1 MTKPIDLKLAK
12 FIAESKVKH
21 RVYHGTMSDV
31 KKFKTPAYFG
41 GKDVAN
47 QFSDPE
53 YLFGSSEL
61 NEGEHP
67 NVIPVHLNLK
77 NPKIFT
83 KEEDYEKHVMDGGL
97 DPQRWIKKGHD
108 GVIYAPNGDIEHP
121 DAYYVA
127 FHPNQIKSAI
137 GNKGTYSKKS
147 GDITMDKG
155 GSVDVTAVKKRKD
168 DKIPQLETAAKALL
182 AGVIT
187 RAEYDK
193 TVKQFKPV
201 TKYTSVPRPAT
212 DEEAI
217 SALHENKRQHWRGA
231 DDFPE
236 GHPVGLRL
244 DIPAYSDHGVW
255 VNSIHDES
263 GAKTPV
269 KYGPVS
275 SVRNAEF
282 DPGPSKAQRVATGE
296 TNKSPFAKIK
306 GEWQPMTDEEAVAHM
321 KEHLNNPDYVQ
332 VGYDPRRRDYFY
344 HRGDTRKPIT
354 HAEHVV
360 QIGPLVLA
368 KNPVYGKRKDFGL
381 AEGGVVHMDKGG
393 DTSKYKD
400 PKTTKIEDWKWRKL
414 KEVLTDVPLT
424 EVPDYI
430 QKGYGE
436 FMNQQLSKAQ
446 AGQLTPRDLL
456 KAFTI
461 TQSSIGRGGLSHA
474 SATKTGM
481 RLPNTG
487 EEVRPEGAF
496 AEWLGSPMGQRYLNA
511 AERGLIH
518 HPALGDIQQ
527 KFAPFGKHNQLV
539 DQMAYAAQMMPKLA
553 QTMNQAVTGG
563 KDEYRDWAEQMRGI
577 AGAKSGFIGSMLGR
591 GDLPTLD
598 ARQLNLHTLPA
609 KVGVGSI
616 MSRGKGTGAR
626 EAVDRLASRQQ
637 AMNLNVDPS
646 MMPHYQHLTHHA
658 VWDAMGKNKT
668 THDDLVRAMRGYAE
682 GGAAR
687 MAKGGTSLKELQE
700 YILQKR
706 GEFGAKRV
714 QRAADEIPGLEGM
727 FTPEA
732 LKHTFERQ
740 NAGLMT
746 MNPAD
751 FEKFAERM
759 REDIT
764 KKESKRKTRAEE
776 VLPFEDYLKHLAE
789 LEGGFDE
796 VPFLDL
802 GHRDPEYLPSI
813 EGHEGRHRSRAL
825 AGKGAK
831 KSLVQLIPAARMSLT
846 MPKKNSEKLVQKLR
860 QTLGEDRF
868 VSPEGGSLLPSDQSA
883 GMYKWLKEKNLLDTN
898 RPQLPEVYKRGGK
911 VTHAHH
917 LDIEE
922 RPL

>member
-1 MTKPIDLKLAK
+1 MAK
-12 FIAESKVKH
+12 FKEPKQTVKAYKLFRVDQRQPGKLFPLFVHANQPVELDKWHEAQIGEMTGDKVKSKIGPLAFRPGWH
-21 RVYHGTMSDV
+21 AGDLPVATHIGENSDPANRPNMPPDTRPANHVWAEVEMPDDVDWQSVANERGTNAKGRVVPVKAHITDQIPAGGHYRYKTNSNMTGNWLIGGAMKVNKVLNDKEVKAINKAAGVSDLPRAQPFSA
-31 KKFKTPAYFG
+31 KKFGFAG
-41 GKDVAN
+41 
-47 QFSDPE
+47 
-53 YLFGSSEL
+53 
-61 NEGEHP
+61 
-67 NVIPVHLNLK
+67 
-77 NPKIFT
+77 
-83 KEEDYEKHVMDGGL
+83 
-97 DPQRWIKKGHD
+97 
-108 GVIYAPNGDIEHP
+108 
-121 DAYYVA
+121 
-127 FHPNQIKSAI
+127 
-137 GNKGTYSKKS
+137 
-147 GDITMDKG
+147 G
-155 GSVDVTAVKKRKD
+155 GSVNKLVIPDHVKN
-168 DKIPQLETAAKALL
+168 
-182 AGVIT
+182 
-187 RAEYDK
+187 
-193 TVKQFKPV
+193 
-201 TKYTSVPRPAT
+201 
-212 DEEAI
+212 EEIA
-217 SALHENKRQHWRGA
+217 NYR
-231 DDFPE
+231 
-236 GHPVGLRL
+236 
-244 DIPAYSDHGVW
+244 
-255 VNSIHDES
+255 
-263 GAKTPV
+263 
-269 KYGPVS
+269 
-275 SVRNAEF
+275 
-282 DPGPSKAQRVATGE
+282 
-296 TNKSPFAKIK
+296 
-306 GEWQPMTDEEAVAHM
+306 
-321 KEHLNNPDYVQ
+321 
-332 VGYDPRRRDYFY
+332 
-344 HRGDTRKPIT
+344 
-354 HAEHVV
+354 
-360 QIGPLVLA
+360 
-368 KNPVYGKRKDFGL
+368 
-381 AEGGVVHMDKGG
+381 
-393 DTSKYKD
+393 D
-400 PKTTKIEDWKWRKL
+400 PKTTKIADWKWRKL

-481 RLPNTG
+481 KLPNTG

-563 KDEYRDWAEQMRGI
+563 KDKYRDWAEQMRGI

-609 KVGVGSI
+609 NVGVGSI

-668 THDDLVRAMRGYAE
+668 THDDLVRAMRGYAD
-682 GGAAR
+682 GGVVH
-687 MAKGGTSLKELQE
+687 MAKGGTSIKELQE

-714 QRAADEIPGLEGM
+714 QRAADEIPNLEGM

-776 VLPFEDYLKHLAE
+776 VLPFDDYLKHLAE

-796 VPFLDL
+796 VPFLDV
-802 GHRDPEYLPSI
+802 GHRDLEYLPSI

-825 AGKGAK
+825 AGKK
-831 KSLVQLIPAARMSLT
+831 VNKSLVQLIPSARMSLS
-846 MPKKNSEKLVQKLR
+846 MPKRNSEKLVQKLR

-868 VSPEGGSLLPSDQSA
+868 VSPEGGGLLPSDQSA
-883 GMYKWLKEKNLLDTN
+883 GMYKWLKEKNLLDAN
-898 RPQLPEVYKRGGK
+898 RPQLPDVYKRGGK

>member
-1 MTKPIDLKLAK
+1 VAK
-12 FIAESKVKH
+12 FKEPKQTVKAYKMFRVDPKQPGKLFPLFVNANTPVPMNEWIDAEEGEMSNGKVKSKIGPLAFRPGWH
-21 RVYHGTMSDV
+21 AGDLPLATHIGDKDEEQKAETTRINKLRDAMVADLGYDKEAQRIAKKMYPYPGWVNAPRLRNPRHMWAEIEMPHDVDWQSEAEKRGYNDKGKFVASEAHITDQLPKGGHYRYKTNANMTGNWLIGGAMKVNRILDDAEVKSINKAAGTTDLPRLTPM
-31 KKFKTPAYFG
+31 KKEKFG
-41 GKDVAN
+41 FAG
-47 QFSDPE
+47 
-53 YLFGSSEL
+53 
-61 NEGEHP
+61 
-67 NVIPVHLNLK
+67 
-77 NPKIFT
+77 
-83 KEEDYEKHVMDGGL
+83 
-97 DPQRWIKKGHD
+97 
-108 GVIYAPNGDIEHP
+108 
-121 DAYYVA
+121 
-127 FHPNQIKSAI
+127 
-137 GNKGTYSKKS
+137 
-147 GDITMDKG
+147 G
-155 GSVDVTAVKKRKD
+155 GSVAPD
-168 DKIPQLETAAKALL
+168 EWKA
-182 AGVIT
+182 
-187 RAEYDK
+187 E
-193 TVKQFKPV
+193 
-201 TKYTSVPRPAT
+201 
-212 DEEAI
+212 
-217 SALHENKRQHWRGA
+217 
-231 DDFPE
+231 
-236 GHPVGLRL
+236 
-244 DIPAYSDHGVW
+244 
-255 VNSIHDES
+255 
-263 GAKTPV
+263 
-269 KYGPVS
+269 
-275 SVRNAEF
+275 
-282 DPGPSKAQRVATGE
+282 
-296 TNKSPFAKIK
+296 
-306 GEWQPMTDEEAVAHM
+306 
-321 KEHLNNPDYVQ
+321 
-332 VGYDPRRRDYFY
+332 
-344 HRGDTRKPIT
+344 
-354 HAEHVV
+354 EHV
-360 QIGPLVLA
+360 
-368 KNPVYGKRKDFGL
+368 NYR
-381 AEGGVVHMDKGG
+381 
-393 DTSKYKD
+393 D

-436 FMNQQLSKAQ
+436 FMNQQLSKAK

-481 RLPNTG
+481 KLPNTG

-687 MAKGGTSLKELQE
+687 MAKGGNPTVEEMRRAIAKASGSNPPMANKDLTTLQDFHTSLGDAVRARAKAAQDQMDSWRYKYEPGQHVFTE
-700 YILQKR
+700 SS
-706 GEFGAKRV
+706 AKRNL
-714 QRAADEIPGLEGM
+714 P
-727 FTPEA
+727 P
-732 LKHTFERQ
+732 LKILH
-740 NAGLMT
+740 
-746 MNPAD
+746 
-751 FEKFAERM
+751 
-759 REDIT
+759 
-764 KKESKRKTRAEE
+764 KTRHGNDIVRENQNDLMSKKVIDPNTGKAMRTPYEPGYKVRLE
-776 VLPFEDYLKHLAE
+776 HSPDNWSEFVIPESAIKGRVDMARGGVVHMA
-789 LEGGFDE
+789 EGGSDWKPHPE
-796 VPFLDL
+796 NDL
-802 GHRDPEYLPSI
+802 LQPIGSSKMVGD
-813 EGHEGRHRSRAL
+813 
-825 AGKGAK
+825 
-831 KSLVQLIPAARMSLT
+831 
-846 MPKKNSEKLVQKLR
+846 EKLVSDDGAFKSGLSMFPSSKKSYRYVYHDEDQKPIGAMQIATQGPRSKKAVIQNLYVAEANRR
-860 QTLGEDRF
+860 QGIA
-868 VSPEGGSLLPSDQSA
+868 S
-883 GMYKWLKEKNLLDTN
+883 KLLDRARKDFDVKHSDDLTTAGKAFAKAKKA
-898 RPQLPEVYKRGGK
+898 QGGR

>member
-1 MTKPIDLKLAK
+1 MTKP
-12 FIAESKVKH
+12 
-21 RVYHGTMSDV
+21 
-31 KKFKTPAYFG
+31 
-41 GKDVAN
+41 
-47 QFSDPE
+47 QDPVVV
-53 YLFGSSEL
+53 S
-61 NEGEHP
+61 
-67 NVIPVHLNLK
+67 
-77 NPKIFT
+77 
-83 KEEDYEKHVMDGGL
+83 
-97 DPQRWIKKGHD
+97 
-108 GVIYAPNGDIEHP
+108 
-121 DAYYVA
+121 
-127 FHPNQIKSAI
+127 
-137 GNKGTYSKKS
+137 
-147 GDITMDKG
+147 
-155 GSVDVTAVKKRKD
+155 VKKRKD

-212 DEEAI
+212 DEEAL

-236 GHPVGLRL
+236 GHLVGLRL

-381 AEGGVVHMDKGG
+381 ARGGVVH
-393 DTSKYKD
+393 
-400 PKTTKIEDWKWRKL
+400 
-414 KEVLTDVPLT
+414 
-424 EVPDYI
+424 
-430 QKGYGE
+430 
-436 FMNQQLSKAQ
+436 
-446 AGQLTPRDLL
+446 
-456 KAFTI
+456 
-461 TQSSIGRGGLSHA
+461 
-474 SATKTGM
+474 
-481 RLPNTG
+481 
-487 EEVRPEGAF
+487 
-496 AEWLGSPMGQRYLNA
+496 
-511 AERGLIH
+511 
-518 HPALGDIQQ
+518 
-527 KFAPFGKHNQLV
+527 
-539 DQMAYAAQMMPKLA
+539 
-553 QTMNQAVTGG
+553 
-563 KDEYRDWAEQMRGI
+563 
-577 AGAKSGFIGSMLGR
+577 
-591 GDLPTLD
+591 
-598 ARQLNLHTLPA
+598 
-609 KVGVGSI
+609 
-616 MSRGKGTGAR
+616 
-626 EAVDRLASRQQ
+626 
-637 AMNLNVDPS
+637 
-646 MMPHYQHLTHHA
+646 
-658 VWDAMGKNKT
+658 
-668 THDDLVRAMRGYAE
+668 
-682 GGAAR
+682 

-796 VPFLDL
+796 VPFLEL

-831 KSLVQLIPAARMSLT
+831 KSLVQLIPAARISLT

-860 QTLGEDRF
+860 QTLSEDRF